1 MQIHNTLSR
10 RRETFQPRDPGQV
23 SLYVCGITVY
33 DHCHIGHARAI
44 VVYDVLYRHLLA
56 RGLSVTYVRN
66 ITDVDDKI
74 IDRAAR
80 EGVGAEQISE
90 RYIVSMHEDA
100 ARLGALSPTHEPRA
114 RDSIDA
120 CIAMIQTLIGS
131 GHAYAGDNGDV
142 YYAVAA
148 FDEYGK
154 LSGRRPA
161 ELRSGLRVAI
171 DEHKR
176 DPLDF
181 VLWKAA
187 KPGEPSWPS
196 PWGEGR
202 PGWHIECSAM
212 STTLLG
218 NGFDIHGGGLD
229 LEFPHHENEIAQ
241 SEAASGEPFA
251 RYWMHNGL
259 VRVDEE
265 KMSKS
270 LGNFHTI
277 RDVLERYTG
286 EEIRSFIV
294 SSHYRSPLNY
304 SEEQLVSAR
313 ASLSRLYTAL
323 RELPV
328 GAEPAVTWPLGTGEG
343 EDDGEGAAD
352 ASALGLDGGAV
363 ARFEAAMDDDLNSA
377 EGMAVL
383 HELAGRVNGAR
394 QTLPDDSDEV
404 LVPARTLRALGARLG
419 LLQGDAEAYLQ
430 GADRSVAAGQME
442 AAEVETLIGE
452 RLAARQAR
460 DFARADAIRDR
471 LTGAGIVL
479 EDGDGRTRWRRG

>member
-10 RRETFQPRDPGQV
+10 HREPFEPRDPGRV

-44 VVYDVLYRHLLA
+44 IVYDVLYRHLQA
-56 RGLSVTYVRN
+56 SGLDVTYVRN

-80 EGVGAEQISE
+80 EGVAADVISE
-90 RYIVSMHEDA
+90 RYIDSMHEDA
-100 ARLGALSPTHEPRA
+100 ASLGALPPTHEPRA
-114 RDSIDA
+114 RDSIEA
-120 CIAMIQTLIGS
+120 CTALILALIES
-131 GHAYAGDNGDV
+131 GYAYPGDNGDV
-142 YYAVAA
+142 YYAVSA
-148 FDEYGK
+148 FADYGK

-171 DEHKR
+171 DEYKR

-181 VLWKAA
+181 VLWKSA

-241 SEAASGEPFA
+241 SEAACGAPYA

-259 VRVDEE
+259 VRVDGE

-286 EEIRSFIV
+286 EEIRAFIV
-294 SSHYRSPLNY
+294 ASHYRSPLTY
-304 SEEQLVSAR
+304 SEEQLLAAR
-313 ASLSRLYTAL
+313 AGLSRLYNAL
-323 RELPV
+323 RGLEV
-328 GAEPAVTWPLGTGEG
+328 VTDGSAPA
-343 EDDGEGAAD
+343 
-352 ASALGLDGGAV
+352 LDETAV
-363 ARFEAAMDDDLNSA
+363 ARFEAVMDDDLNSA

-383 HELAGRVNGAR
+383 HELAGRLNTAR
-394 QTLPDDSDEV
+394 RADGDGGGTVAGL
-404 LVPARTLRALGARLG
+404 AATLRALGGRLG
-419 LLQGDAEAYLQ
+419 LLQSDADAYLQ
-430 GADRSVAAGQME
+430 GQDRSGVSGELDGDTVQAL
-442 AAEVETLIGE
+442 VDE
-452 RLAARQAR
+452 RLAARERR
-460 DFARADAIRDR
+460 DFARSDEIRDR
-471 LTGAGIVL
+471 LAEAGIAL
-479 EDGDGRTRWRRG
+479 EDADGRTRWRRA